1 MKEVIIIAGGDIS
14 ESLILEYLNKRQEKI
29 IIAVD
34 KGLESLYNINVKPD
48 YIIGDFDSVGK
59 DILDK
64 YSNTELVKL
73 NPIKDF
79 TDTHMALKLAIDLK
93 ADTITILGATGKRID
108 HALANINIMKEA
120 LEKNIK
126 CKMIDT
132 HNEIQLINSYAE
144 LEKNTNYKYISLIP
158 LTTKAEGITLKG
170 FKYLLNNA
178 TLNIGHS
185 IGVSNEQVDDIASIN
200 VSEGILILIKSID

>member
-1 MKEVIIIAGGDIS
+1 MKEVVIISGGDIS
-14 ESLILEYLNKRQEKI
+14 EGLILEHINKEKEKI

-34 KGLESLYNINVKPD
+34 KGLESLHNINVNPD
-48 YIIGDFDSVGK
+48 YIIGDFDSVSK

-120 LEKNIK
+120 LEKDIK

-132 HNEIQLINSYAE
+132 HNEIQLINSYTE
-144 LEKNTNYKYISLIP
+144 LEKNTKYKYISLIP
-158 LTTKAEGITLKG
+158 LTNKAEGITLKG

-200 VSEGILILIKSID
+200 VSGGILILIKSID

>member
-132 HNEIQLINSYAE
+132 HNEIQLINSYAK

>member
-34 KGLESLYNINVKPD
+34 KGLESLHNINVKPD
-48 YIIGDFDSVGK
+48 YIIGDFDSVSK

-132 HNEIQLINSYAE
+132 HNEIQLINSYTE

>member
-34 KGLESLYNINVKPD
+34 KGLESLHNINVNPD
-48 YIIGDFDSVGK
+48 YIIGDFDSVSK

-132 HNEIQLINSYAE
+132 HNEIQLINSYTE